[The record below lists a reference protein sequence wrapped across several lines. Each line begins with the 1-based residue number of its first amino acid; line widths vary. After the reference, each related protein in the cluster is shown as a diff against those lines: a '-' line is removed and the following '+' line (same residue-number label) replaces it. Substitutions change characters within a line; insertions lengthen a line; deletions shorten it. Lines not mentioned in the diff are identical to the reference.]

1 MKGRPNMDVDAFLTG
16 GTADSIK
23 PVPAQSLAS
32 VIPKP
37 PPKAV
42 REQKVFR
49 LPVTMID
56 DLRRVVFHHSA
67 LQNRRVTETEIVELA
82 IQAFIDSQAI

>member
-1 MKGRPNMDVDAFLTG
+1 MKPRPAFDAVDAFLTG
-16 GTADSIK
+16 AK
-23 PVPAQSLAS
+23 AEVRPAIVAQ
-32 VIPKP
+32 IPAP
-37 PPKAV
+37 PPKTQ

-49 LPVTMID
+49 LPVSMIE
-56 DLRRVVFHHSA
+56 DLRRVVFRHSA

>member
-1 MKGRPNMDVDAFLTG
+1 MDVDAFLTG

-23 PVPAQSLAS
+23 TVTAQAS

-82 IQAFIDSQAI
+82 IQAFIDSQKL